1 MNYKMMGRIFAEI
14 LALEAFFMLPPLFIS
29 VYDGVDYAA
38 KAFLYTIGILI
49 AVSAFLWLICRK
61 AKRGFYAQ
69 EGIVCVGLGWIFFKS
84 VRCIALFYIRRN
96 TVLHRRVF

>member
-29 VYDGVDYAA
+29 IYDGVDDAA

-49 AVSAFLWLICRK
+49 AVSAFLWLICR
-61 AKRGFYAQ
+61 
-69 EGIVCVGLGWIFFKS
+69 
-84 VRCIALFYIRRN
+84 
-96 TVLHRRVF
+96 

>member
-29 VYDGVDYAA
+29 VYDGVDDAA

-49 AVSAFLWLICRK
+49 AVSAFLWLI
-61 AKRGFYAQ
+61 
-69 EGIVCVGLGWIFFKS
+69 
-84 VRCIALFYIRRN
+84 
-96 TVLHRRVF
+96 

>member
-49 AVSAFLWLICRK
+49 AVSAFL
-61 AKRGFYAQ
+61 
-69 EGIVCVGLGWIFFKS
+69 
-84 VRCIALFYIRRN
+84 
-96 TVLHRRVF
+96 

>member
-29 VYDGVDYAA
+29 VYDGVDDAA

-49 AVSAFLWLICRK
+49 AVSAFCGLSA
-61 AKRGFYAQ
+61 AKQSAAFT
-69 EGIVCVGLGWIFFKS
+69 L
-84 VRCIALFYIRRN
+84 RRA
-96 TVLHRRVF
+96 